1 MHYFALLLH
10 PERTTPPSPDQQ
22 AVEMAEWERFHEL
35 AAPAIRAG
43 DALAPAADDEER
55 KRLGIALLH
64 DIIRQEPM
72 TSSPVGGGLWGLFK
86 IRAPRTGRVRPI

>member
-35 AAPAIRAG
+35 AAPAIRARRS
-43 DALAPAADDEER
+43 AR
-55 KRLGIALLH
+55 
-64 DIIRQEPM
+64 
-72 TSSPVGGGLWGLFK
+72 
-86 IRAPRTGRVRPI
+86 